1 MYKKWLKRRRLF
13 YFCSAP
19 LLITET
25 LVAFVWT
32 MENNFRIEI
41 ILTGIATL
49 LLLIFLVI
57 IPIDIMDFYGDKETY
72 AKVYDLNTKERNWEW
87 EYLSR
92 WIYMGLLIIVGLTVI
107 TMRLIKS
114 DNEIIRKI
122 NWTFLFLFFGSMI
135 IGFYNWMKAGF
146 DH

>member
-1 MYKKWLKRRRLF
+1 
-13 YFCSAP
+13 
-19 LLITET
+19 
-25 LVAFVWT
+25 